1 MDYYSMAVF
10 VGDHGFTVPE
20 LVALSG
26 AHTLGQAHC
35 ANFKNRLSGFG
46 KAGKDPTMEA
56 GMAASLAKTLLT
68 GSPETAMCVTQ
79 FADSPYAF
87 FETFVQGMGRMGQLD
102 LSPDGNGRLS

>member
-1 MDYYSMAVF
+1 MAVF

-56 GMAASLAKTLLT
+56 GMAASLAK
-68 GSPETAMCVTQ
+68 ACKRR
-79 FADSPYAF
+79 PYAF